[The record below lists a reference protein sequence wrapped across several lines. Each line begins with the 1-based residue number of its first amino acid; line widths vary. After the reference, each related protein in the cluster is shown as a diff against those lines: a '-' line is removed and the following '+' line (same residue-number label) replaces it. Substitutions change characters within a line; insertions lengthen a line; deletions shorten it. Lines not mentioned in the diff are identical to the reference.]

1 MLGSRVDVTDVRLPR
16 FPVFLP
22 MASCPRRC
30 VYCHQGEITGE
41 GGVPPASV
49 KESLA
54 RLETPH
60 EICYFGGS
68 FTCLPEE
75 QRGAYLDAVRSAP
88 EGSVVRFST
97 HPLCV
102 TGPVLEGLSAHPV
115 SMIELGVSSLDD
127 KVLAACN
134 RGYTGEFALGVMDLV
149 MREGYRLGVQLMTGL
164 PGQSDESSL
173 EDLRRIALLRDR
185 AGVPAVSLRIY
196 PCLVL
201 EKTGLSEMLRRG
213 DYSPPSLDHAV
224 LHAGRMLRE
233 AKRLGFLVQRVGL
246 HDTPSLSTN
255 VVAGPYHPAFGELA
269 RSVEL
274 VACLLEANP
283 AGPWEIDGRRRSML
297 FGHDRYGL
305 RHLADRT
312 GLSPS
317 RIEGLIRFK
326 EVMTGRRGT
335 NDVPG
340 D

>member
-1 MLGSRVDVTDVRLPR
+1 MLGSRVDVTGGRLPR

-22 MASCPRRC
+22 MASCPGRC
-30 VYCHQGEITGE
+30 VYCHQGAITGA
-41 GGVPPASV
+41 GGVLPTSV
-49 KESLA
+49 KESLS

-88 EGSVVRFST
+88 DGSVVRFST

-102 TGPVLEGLSAHPV
+102 TSPVLEGLSAHPV
-115 SMIELGVSSLDD
+115 SMIEIGVSSLDD
-127 KVLAACN
+127 TVLAACN
-134 RGYTGEFALGVMDLV
+134 RGYTGDFALGIMDLV

-185 AGVPAVSLRIY
+185 AGAPAISLRIY

-224 LHAGRMLRE
+224 LHAGRMLHE
-233 AKRLGFLVQRVGL
+233 AERLGFLVQRVGL
-246 HDTPSLSTN
+246 HDTLSLSTS

-269 RSVEL
+269 RSVAL
-274 VACLLEANP
+274 VTCLLEANP
-283 AGPWEIDGRRRSML
+283 AGPWEIDGRRRSL
-297 FGHDRYGL
+297 LYGHDRYGL
-305 RHLADRT
+305 RHLAGRA

-317 RIEGLIRFK
+317 RVEERIRFK
-326 EVMTGRRGT
+326 KVMVDRREADGAR
-335 NDVPG
+335 G